1 MKTFL
6 VAIAFLSNA
15 TFNTIAFA
23 DSKPDKTALTLQ
35 TAAGKQA
42 FTLKELKKKL
52 PVQTVTVNDPVYK
65 TSKSYDAFALSD
77 VFKLGQFG
85 QGDEVVFEAAD
96 GYAPSF
102 PMSAVS
108 ENPNPNSP
116 KGYVA
121 FQEHGR
127 KDHWQT
133 FEQGKTVMT
142 PAPYYVVWTNLEGKK
157 ALEGHPWPY
166 QLVRIEL
173 VNFKETYKKIYP
185 AGAKNDSPQLKGFM
199 IFKNE
204 CIRCHSVNL
213 VGGDIGPELNTP
225 KNVIEY
231 WDNKTL
237 RAFIKDPGTFR
248 AKDKMPAF
256 PKFTDEDL
264 DDILAYFKYL
274 KENR

>member
-65 TSKSYDAFALSD
+65 TSKSY
-77 VFKLGQFG
+77 
-85 QGDEVVFEAAD
+85 DEVVFEAAD

-185 AGAKNDSPQLKGFM
+185 VSAAKDSAQMKGFM

>member
-1 MKTFL
+1 MKTL
-6 VAIAFLSNA
+6 LIALGLLTLNA
-15 TFNTIAFA
+15 VAFA

-35 TAAGKQA
+35 TPSGKQV
-42 FTLKELKKKL
+42 FTLKKLKTKL
-52 PVQTVTVNDPVYK
+52 PIQTITVNDPVYK
-65 TSKSYDAFALSD
+65 TSKTYDAFALSD
-77 VFKLGQFG
+77 VFKLGKFG

-102 PMSAVS
+102 PISAVS
-108 ENPNPNSP
+108 EKSDPNSP

-121 FQEHGR
+121 FQEHGT
-127 KDHWQT
+127 KGHWQT

-142 PAPYYVVWTNLEGKK
+142 PAPYYVVWTNLSESK
-157 ALEGHPWPY
+157 ALEEHPWPY

-185 AGAKNDSPQLKGFM
+185 ASVAKDSPQMKGFL

-231 WDNKTL
+231 WNEKTL
-237 RAFIKDPGTFR
+237 RQFIKNPGDFR

-256 PKFTDEDL
+256 PQLKDEDL
-264 DDILAYFKYL
+264 DNILAYFKYL